1 MISPIEIGQIILTH
15 LQFLS
20 LLNNLDIEWPDSWR
34 QILSWVEVFNLD
46 FNDIMIEHDLPRF
59 DFRAIF
65 VLIAVILPI
74 LIILLVL
81 VIFNPIYVVMWYA
94 VLVLGFIIGAVGAI
108 GYYLPSATGF
118 ASEQAIAMGYMTVGF
133 TVCGVCIVFGLAHR
147 ARQKRERL
155 SPEKEKEQ
163 ALQFNAKRSLRHFLV
178 SVVSLVV
185 GGILTGIIDTSS
197 TGYSVDTETTQ
208 GAVVRGIAAVLFGI
222 GILAAVYF
230 FLNLIP
236 AGRRFTFQLGIT
248 LHKHLLKLMLI
259 VISASFIPVIS
270 YCVNM
275 FMCVEYTCPAGTKF
289 NPFVHRPVGNIS
301 RSETIF
307 CDPCVFDNNN
317 NNNNNNNNT
326 GGCPYSMELMCPAFS
341 DRRLAKFPDISC
353 TSEAHPYFLVSAVLS
368 SFVYLVGVPTLFHR
382 TVSMCCKIIRSKIKI
397 IEMPGETFSDTDRW
411 RMQVYTSGAAPSS
424 LYRPYK
430 HITRFYSITHLFH
443 KLSVVVMLILVAP
456 FRSDVAIVLT
466 LIIHS
471 IGTIIMF
478 RARPYLSSVE
488 GTIAGSLAICNILNS
503 MYGIIVWK
511 EGNSVPDSTT
521 AIFIILNGVI
531 PIFALVVVELCVN
544 RRMNKR
550 LNERRETVE
559 RWVKKIRAAAKLA
572 KKKRIAAE
580 KKLRAQPP
588 VRENPI
594 SSESGGAPYGHESGD
609 DNNNS
614 NNNVEIE
621 MDGLDI
627 DPSEAMRLNREFKD
641 AEEHNAEVDREINVK
656 VEKLM
661 TRHFMVMGFVCFLA
675 LGFSILGSLRTP
687 VDEFVN
693 ASYGQTENEEIFGGK
708 ESWIEFVSSCCCLP
722 NTKELRDFDV
732 TERWVCAS
740 EPFNSHNNNSGSGV
754 TLGRTVSRGRV
765 PSGSPEDS
773 GLAIRRLCARNFTYN
788 NNTLHHMFCGI
799 FGSDTKLTCPVKP
812 QGVTDRA
819 VERYW

>member
-307 CDPCVFDNNN
+307 CDPCVFD

-693 ASYGQTENEEIFGGK
+693 ASYGEKEKELIFAGFDNWDTFT
-708 ESWIEFVSSCCCLP
+708 SHCCCMP
-722 NTKELRDFDV
+722 HTKEMQDFAV
-732 TERWVCAS
+732 VERWACLK
-740 EPFNSHNNNSGSGV
+740 NGV
-754 TLGRTVSRGRV
+754 NATDVGRTVTRGRV
-765 PSGSPEDS
+765 SDDFDDNGLNIRGLCQVMFSSNCTIDPAGASVFCSP
-773 GLAIRRLCARNFTYN
+773 IPQ
-788 NNTLHHMFCGI
+788 NTSSKAL
-799 FGSDTKLTCPVKP
+799 DNL
-812 QGVTDRA
+812 
-819 VERYW
+819 W

>member
-307 CDPCVFDNNN
+307 CDPCVFDN

-693 ASYGQTENEEIFGGK
+693 ASYGEKEKELIFAGFDNWDTFT
-708 ESWIEFVSSCCCLP
+708 SHCCCMP
-722 NTKELRDFDV
+722 HTKEMQDFAV
-732 TERWVCAS
+732 VERWACLK
-740 EPFNSHNNNSGSGV
+740 NGV
-754 TLGRTVSRGRV
+754 NATDVGRTVTRGRV
-765 PSGSPEDS
+765 SDDFDDNGLNIRGLCQVMFSSNCTIDPAGASVFCSP
-773 GLAIRRLCARNFTYN
+773 IPQ
-788 NNTLHHMFCGI
+788 NTSSKAL
-799 FGSDTKLTCPVKP
+799 DNL
-812 QGVTDRA
+812 
-819 VERYW
+819 W